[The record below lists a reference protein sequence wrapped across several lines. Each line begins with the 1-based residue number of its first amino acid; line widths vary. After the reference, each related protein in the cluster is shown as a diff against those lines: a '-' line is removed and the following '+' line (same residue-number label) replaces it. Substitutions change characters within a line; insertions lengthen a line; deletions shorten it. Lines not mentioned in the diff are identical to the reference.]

1 MEVKIQRFRKKNGII
16 IPHNVLKL
24 LNLNSND
31 IKQEKDELIIN
42 KEKKVNISLAEKF
55 TNYKGKNLAKDF
67 SWDKD
72 IGKEVLQLEYL

>member
-1 MEVKIQRFRKKNGII
+1 MEVKIQRLRKKNGII

-24 LNLNSND
+24 LNLKSND

-72 IGKEVLQLEYL
+72 IGKELLQLEYL